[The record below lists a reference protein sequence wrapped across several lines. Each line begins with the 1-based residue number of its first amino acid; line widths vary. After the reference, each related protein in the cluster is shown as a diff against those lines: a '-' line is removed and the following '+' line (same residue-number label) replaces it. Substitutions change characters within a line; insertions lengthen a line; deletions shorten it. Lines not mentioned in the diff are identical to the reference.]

1 MNLKIFIPRTHANI
15 KTRNSIQQENIDFNT
30 LFRYKKAST
39 EKEEACQWD
48 SVEALSK
55 ENPQRHSLDSKGI

>member
-1 MNLKIFIPRTHANI
+1 MNLKISITRKHENMI
-15 KTRNSIQQENIDFNT
+15 TRNPIQLESAYSIVFAYQEKIDFKT

-48 SVEALSK
+48 RWRL
-55 ENPQRHSLDSKGI
+55 

>member
-1 MNLKIFIPRTHANI
+1 VFAY
-15 KTRNSIQQENIDFNT
+15 QEKIDFKT

-55 ENPQRHSLDSKGI
+55 ENPLSVKYKWVKRYP

>member
-1 MNLKIFIPRTHANI
+1 VFAC
-15 KTRNSIQQENIDFNT
+15 QEKIDFKT

-55 ENPQRHSLDSKGI
+55 ENPQRN